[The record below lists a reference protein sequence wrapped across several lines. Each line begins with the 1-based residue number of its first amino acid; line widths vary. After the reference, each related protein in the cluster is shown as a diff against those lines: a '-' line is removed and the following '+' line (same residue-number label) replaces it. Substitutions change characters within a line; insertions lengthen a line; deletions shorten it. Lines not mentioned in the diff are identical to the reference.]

1 MSIKNLFGN
10 KVTSIENATTAS
22 NSVESKDYILTR
34 AEKERT
40 FQPYIDFASASNF
53 VKFGSAKEYYK
64 KSIERIYDQYPYDGS
79 DREKILFDLSSSY
92 LDRYILE
99 KRYPKTNGYISLS
112 YGGWGTLNGSKV
124 DGYGLP
130 TSTEYIYLR
139 GGIHT
144 ASGGMENKSLY
155 KTFDKSI
162 KYDSAKGRTTS
173 LRLNIPSGF
182 TTEFWLKKDAFDTA
196 KTEKEVIFDLWN
208 GEASSSA
215 DYGRFTLALSGTMN
229 KQSELQP

>member
-1 MSIKNLFGN
+1 MSIKDLFTN
-10 KVTSIENATTAS
+10 KVTSFENAATAS

-34 AEKERT
+34 SEKERT

-53 VKFGSAKEYYK
+53 VKFGSAEEYYK

-99 KRYPKTNGYISLS
+99 KRYPKTNGYINLS
-112 YGGWGTLNGSKV
+112 YPSWGSAAFKHRGF
-124 DGYGLP
+124 GLP
-130 TSTEYIYLR
+130 NSLEYIYLR

-144 ASGGMENKSLY
+144 ASSGMENKSLY

-162 KYDSAKGRTTS
+162 K
-173 LRLNIPSGF
+173 
-182 TTEFWLKKDAFDTA
+182 
-196 KTEKEVIFDLWN
+196 
-208 GEASSSA
+208 
-215 DYGRFTLALSGTMN
+215 
-229 KQSELQP
+229 